1 MALDTQKQVESFGDF
16 ISSIYTNQI
25 SEIVQKGSRSLTLDF
40 LDLSKFN
47 LELAELL
54 INEPEEVIRAAE
66 IALDSFDIPY
76 KNIRV
81 RISNLPKS
89 HRLMIRDIRSEH
101 LGKFLAFEGIV
112 RQSSDVRP
120 QITSATFECPACGN
134 RIRIHQVDTKF
145 KEPTRCTCSRRG
157 RFTLVSKELVDA
169 QRLVV
174 EEAPESLEGGE
185 QPKRLSVFLREDLVE
200 PKMEKKTTPGSKIRV
215 TGIIK
220 EVAISLKTGAQSVR
234 YDIAAEANQ
243 VEPLEQTYEDI
254 IIAQEDVAEIKSLAA
269 DPRIYEK
276 LKNSIAP
283 TVFGHDDV
291 KEALV
296 LQLMGGV
303 RKTKEDGTK
312 TRGDMHVLLVGDP
325 GSAKSTILLYLSKMA
340 PKGRYIAGKSSSGAG
355 LCIAPDS
362 LVLTNPGGIYE
373 IKEIVEENLVNHGQ
387 IYDEGIWNS
396 SNIVSNKKI
405 FTLDSNLKIK
415 PKEINQL
422 WRINP
427 PDYMIKLITKLG
439 KELIVTPNTKLYT
452 EDLSWK
458 EAIQFKAGDYI
469 ATTRNLSFESD
480 NAKDALVLDLIRSN
494 PVVIGIKD
502 KVNHL
507 ITKTC
512 NNLKVDKR
520 TLAKKLKL
528 PENNLYHHWIN
539 ENARGN
545 IKLNALRKLSES
557 ANLPLKNIIGEDTMY
572 SLYNGHMI
580 SLPKHLNNELLYLAG
595 LIAGDGDLSKG
606 QHTVTIRFSNSSK
619 QLMNRFRN
627 ISEQLFNIKPKISS
641 KQSDKRPES
650 YSFSS
655 KLVFE
660 ILNSLGIPTSPKSH
674 RIDMSNTLLNL
685 PNELLSYYL
694 SGYFDT
700 DGGCIERTTKGS
712 NYIEST
718 STSKVFSEKLKLVLL
733 RYGIIS
739 SIREKKPTV
748 NKKIN
753 GKYTKFIISIYGRDN
768 LEKFRRFIG
777 FNHEEKREKLDRI
790 INKITKANTN
800 IDVIPNARKLI
811 NQIERDLKIKILN
824 RRDKN
829 GISRAYLL
837 KLLPKLITYKHKNID
852 LIYNLANSDIL
863 WDKVKN
869 KQVIKCNYPYVYDL
883 TVENSHNFIV
893 NGVLVHNTATV
904 VKDEFLRGWALEA
917 GAMVLANGGFAMI
930 DEMDKMN
937 PEDRSALHE
946 AMEQQRITIHKANIQ
961 ATLKAETTVLAAAN
975 PKFGRFDPYQP
986 IASQIDLPPTL
997 INRFDLIFPIKDLP
1011 NKEKDEKIASHVLNL
1026 HRRPDSIK
1034 SEIPIPL
1041 MKKYIA
1047 YARQR
1052 IHPMLTESAIDEIKD
1067 FYVNLR
1073 NSTPTTSNEEL
1084 LKPIPISARQ
1094 LEALVRLAEASA
1106 RARLSSMVKRDD
1118 ARRAISLLKHCLM
1131 QVGFDYETG
1140 QIDIDKIST
1149 GITTAQRSKMVL
1161 VREIINELEKKM
1173 GKSIPLQEVVNEAS
1187 NRGIDEDKVMEVIDK
1202 MRKEG
1207 MVFEPK
1213 RGFLSKI

>member
-1 MALDTQKQVESFGDF
+1 MALDAQKQVESFGDF
-16 ISSIYTNQI
+16 ISSIYTNQV
-25 SEIVQKGSRSLTLDF
+25 SEIVQKGSRSLILDF
-40 LDLSKFN
+40 LELSKFN

-66 IALDSFDIPY
+66 IALESFDIPY

-220 EVAISLKTGAQSVR
+220 EVAISLKTGAQSIR

-243 VEPLEQTYEDI
+243 IEPLEQTYEDI
-254 IIAQEDVAEIKSLAA
+254 IIAPEDEAEIKQLAE

-355 LCIAPDS
+355 LCVAPDS

-373 IKEIVEENLVNHGQ
+373 IKDIVEENLAIHGQ
-387 IYDEGIWNS
+387 IYHDGVWNS
-396 SNIVSNKKI
+396 SNPVSKKKI
-405 FTLDSNLKIK
+405 FTLDSNLNIQ
-415 PKEINQL
+415 PKEISQL

-427 PDYMIKLITKLG
+427 PDYMIKLTTKLG
-439 KELIVTPNTKLYT
+439 KEVILTPNTKLCT

-469 ATTRNLSFESD
+469 ATTRNLDFKTDTKEV
-480 NAKDALVLDLIRSN
+480 LVLDLIKSN

-520 TLAKKLKL
+520 TLAKKLEL

-557 ANLPLKNIIGEDTMY
+557 ANIPLKNIIGEDTMY
-572 SLYNGHMI
+572 SLYNGHKI
-580 SLPKHLNNELLYLAG
+580 SLPKHLNNELLYLTG
-595 LIAGDGDLSKG
+595 LISGDGDLSKG

-619 QLMNRFRN
+619 QLMNRFRK

-641 KQSDKRPES
+641 KHSDKRPES
-650 YSFSS
+650 YRFSS

-674 RIDMSNTLLNL
+674 RIDMSNTLLKL

-700 DGGCIERTTKGS
+700 DGGCIERTTKDS

-739 SIREKKPTV
+739 SIRERKPTT
-748 NKKIN
+748 NEKIK

-777 FNHEEKREKLDRI
+777 FNHEGKREKLDRI
-790 INKITKANTN
+790 IDKITKANTS
-800 IDVIPNARKLI
+800 IDVIPNARELI

-824 RRDKN
+824 RSDKN
-829 GISRAYLL
+829 GISRSYLL
-837 KLLPKLITYKHKNID
+837 KLLPKLIAHRHKNVALLHD
-852 LIYNLANSDIL
+852 LTNSDIL
-863 WDKVKN
+863 WDRVKHI
-869 KQVIKCNYPYVYDL
+869 QVINCNYPYVYDL
-883 TVENSHNFIV
+883 TVEDSHNFIV
-893 NGVLVHNTATV
+893 NGILVHNTATV

-937 PEDRSALHE
+937 PEDRDALHE

-1011 NKEKDEKIASHVLNL
+1011 NKEKDERIASHVLNL

-1094 LEALVRLAEASA
+1094 LEALVRLAEGSA
-1106 RARLSSMVKRDD
+1106 RARLSSVVKRDD

-1173 GKSIPLQEVVNEAS
+1173 GKSIPLQDVVNEAS
-1187 NRGIDEDKVMEVIDK
+1187 NHGIDEDKVMEVIDK